1 MTRKT
6 LLRIAAAL
14 CLLTCLGHTV
24 GTFMPIPDDQTAM
37 KETVSIMQRTMI
49 PMPVGSPRSYMQILD
64 GNNLCTSLLLLLLGA
79 WLLTMAAAAK
89 NALTDRSV
97 AIAASA
103 LAGFA
108 VISAAYFFPLPV
120 VFTGLAS
127 ALSFLALRRS

>member
-1 MTRKT
+1 
-6 LLRIAAAL
+6 
-14 CLLTCLGHTV
+14 
-24 GTFMPIPDDQTAM
+24 MPIPDEQVAM
-37 KETVSIMQRTMI
+37 KETVSIMERTMI

-64 GNNLCTSLLLLLLGA
+64 GNNLCTSLLLLMLGA

-89 NALTDRSV
+89 NAITDRSV
-97 AIAASA
+97 AIAAFA